1 DAELHLWTGDAG
13 AYVNTAL
20 NSTSTSGPLMRE
32 QNYNLIWDHT
42 VSAYQGATVFRTGGQ
57 WTSASFGSLSRPRW
71 CFLGASYDGETLA
84 AFLNGGFAD
93 KPPPPSTNSDYD
105 LVTAKIGRHAYLSS
119 YFDGYIDEVR
129 ISGSVRSAAWTAAQY
144 SSMIDQLITF
154 GNEETQP

>member
-57 WTSASFGSLSRPRW
+57 WTSASFGSLSRQRW
-71 CFLGASYDGETLA
+71 YYLVASYDGQTLA
-84 AFLNGGFAD
+84 AFLDGGFQNNVAT
-93 KPPPPSTNSDYD
+93 PSPNSDYD
-105 LVTAKIGRHAYLSS
+105 PVT
-119 YFDGYIDEVR
+119 
-129 ISGSVRSAAWTAAQY
+129 
-144 SSMIDQLITF
+144 
-154 GNEETQP
+154 TQIRRPTHPST